1 MLFGYLYELTLP
13 SVDWLLNVLPS
24 FQPTDAAKAKPK
36 AAAGPTGGNKTTD
49 KNAAEKKKEDI
60 KKDNNGEVNVDKDA
74 DELRKALDGRWKS
87 NEIFVAQFLPLV
99 DNTPKCNIG

>member
-24 FQPTDAAKAKPK
+24 FQPTDTAKAKPK
-36 AAAGPTGGNKTTD
+36 AGSTGANKATD

-87 NEIFVAQFLPLV
+87 NEIFVTQFLPLV
-99 DNTPKCNIG
+99 DNTPTSIV